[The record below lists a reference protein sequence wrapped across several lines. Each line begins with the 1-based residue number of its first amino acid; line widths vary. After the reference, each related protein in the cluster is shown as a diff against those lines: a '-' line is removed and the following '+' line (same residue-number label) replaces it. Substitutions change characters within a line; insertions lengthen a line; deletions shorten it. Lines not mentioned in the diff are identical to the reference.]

1 MNVVEM
7 LELPC
12 CSIEEGL
19 RSLTNLN
26 KLEYIYH
33 VNLGNTSSDHVS
45 LNGQEKIILTKA
57 RRIQWLEGH

>member
-1 MNVVEM
+1 MNVVEV

-19 RSLTNLN
+19 RSLMNLK

-33 VNLGNTSSDHVS
+33 VNLGNTSSDHVPW
-45 LNGQEKIILTKA
+45 NGQEKIILTKA